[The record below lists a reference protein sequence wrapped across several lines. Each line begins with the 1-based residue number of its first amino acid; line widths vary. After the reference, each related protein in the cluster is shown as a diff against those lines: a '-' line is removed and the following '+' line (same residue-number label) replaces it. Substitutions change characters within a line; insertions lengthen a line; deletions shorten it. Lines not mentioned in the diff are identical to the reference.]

1 MCSLDNETSEIIYDV
16 LRTWFGGWTVIVI
29 AHKLQW
35 VLDFDRVAVLDAG
48 KLVEY
53 DEPKRLLMRDS
64 RFKTLYDMSV
74 PKDESGTDEED
85 KGLRRKSETGT

>member
-1 MCSLDNETSEIIYDV
+1 MDNDTSEIIYEV
-16 LRTWFGGWTVIVI
+16 LRTWFAGWTVIVI

-53 DEPKRLLMRDS
+53 DEPQRLLMTDS
-64 RFKTLYDMSV
+64 RFKTLYDMSA
-74 PKDESGTDEED
+74 PKGESDTDEGDEVRRRESESGT
-85 KGLRRKSETGT
+85 